1 MLELELSW
9 NAEESNLV
17 KKIGDLKLKLS
28 YNYSWRSCSP
38 HHLIELVVSTTTAVP
53 TAGFNIFSTSWA
65 VKSGLVLS
73 RIQQA
78 EALHGAHHLVFVNF
92 GANFRSPIHGRNK
105 SIIFEKNI
113 LDFSVSVWLHE
124 SFNSMNKKR
133 KKCSGLKPDRTWSPY
148 KIRIKTSHVVF
159 FHLQNPPLKLSD
171 LKTLLVDKTKTN
183 HWEAWLDFFSS
194 KDLGLTSPLS
204 PLPSWPSSK
213 YKGLLVGILESPS
226 LYNPRHPNTFYGLVW
241 LDTKNISK
249 HQTSG
254 GITRCLR

>member
-1 MLELELSW
+1 MLVYRSVVVQTMYVGVGVVLECWRVKTLW
-9 NAEESNLV
+9 

-171 LKTLLVDKTKTN
+171 LKTLLVDKKN
-183 HWEAWLDFFSS
+183 ESLGSMAGFFFV
-194 KDLGLTSPLS
+194 
-204 PLPSWPSSK
+204 
-213 YKGLLVGILESPS
+213 KGLGIDFPPFPPS
-226 LYNPRHPNTFYGLVW
+226 QLA
-241 LDTKNISK
+241 
-249 HQTSG
+249 Q
-254 GITRCLR
+254 